1 MTPPSRSAI
10 TRGDILTIVAG
21 LMVLT
26 AVMVLSQTAFDLA
39 WILVYAVVAACA
51 LEMAR
56 SLRWFASDDYPV
68 FLALSL
74 AVVAALQLLHV
85 AAELGL
91 VSLGS
96 RIGEAAD
103 QIALATGF
111 VLAASMLVAPF
122 ILGRRI
128 RLSLWAAAITLT
140 AALFVAAIVWW
151 HVFPAAP
158 EGAGIFAFARAGDLV
173 IAVML
178 IAAGALTWRR
188 RRLLERQ
195 FYIAMQ
201 IALGVAALGWVL
213 QAILWS
219 DDLTHLMSVLF
230 IALIYVAIA
239 RNGLARPTTLLF
251 TQMRED
257 KLQTLEEL
265 RVSEQR
271 YRTVFEQS
279 PAALF
284 LFDAGL
290 RVTGCNARLAELLR
304 TPEESII
311 GTDLRD
317 LGEPNLTA
325 VSESALNGQLG
336 AYEGEFRLSPSRD
349 EQWVS
354 VRAAPLF
361 DAAERASSGIGII
374 VDMTEGKRAEQLI
387 ERLAFHDALTGL
399 ANRTLLRDRL
409 RQTLASSER
418 SGTRVALLYVDIDRF
433 ADLNH
438 LLGHAGA
445 DNVLQAMAARL
456 QPIVREADT
465 IARWGADE
473 FVVLLQQDAQGSDGA
488 RRVATQIH
496 AALADPWHMEGHSF
510 DVTASVGIAL
520 FPSDGEDA
528 DALLEHGMIAAQEA
542 KDRGGDTYQFYD
554 HVMGSEMAQR
564 IEIEQELRFALER
577 EELEL
582 FYQPQIDLTT
592 DAMIGVEALVRWRH
606 PARGLLLPAV
616 FLPVAE
622 STGLIQDLTAWVVG
636 EACRQAAEWQA
647 VGYRPVRIA
656 VNLSARDFKSSGV
669 AEMVDA
675 ALRES
680 GLSATWLEVELTE
693 TAVVADMEST
703 ASQLEALRAR
713 GVAIALDDFG
723 TGYSSLTHLQSLPI
737 SRVKID
743 RSFVSQM
750 CEDGRA
756 AAIVSSMITLI
767 SSLGLEAVAEG
778 VESAAELAFLQA
790 NGCAI
795 GQGYFFSRPLPAEGM
810 AALQAT
816 TAPALGGG
824 VPAR

>member
-10 TRGDILTIVAG
+10 TRGDILTIAAG
-21 LMVLT
+21 LTVLA
-26 AVMVLSQTAFDLA
+26 AVMLLSHAAFVLA
-39 WILVYAVVAACA
+39 WILVYTVAAACA

-56 SLRWFASDDYPV
+56 NLRWFVSDDYPV
-68 FLALSL
+68 FLALSV

-85 AAELGL
+85 AVELGL

-96 RIGEAAD
+96 RSHEAAG

-111 VLAASMLVAPF
+111 VLAGSMLVAPF
-122 ILGRRI
+122 TLGRRI
-128 RLSLWAAAITLT
+128 RPALWVVAITLT
-140 AALFVAAIVWW
+140 AGLFVAAIVWW
-151 HVFPAAP
+151 RIFPAAP
-158 EGAGIFAFARAGDLV
+158 EGAGVSAFARAGDLV
-173 IAVML
+173 IAGML
-178 IAAGALTWRR
+178 LAAGALTWRR

-195 FYIAMQ
+195 FHIAIQ
-201 IALGVAALGWVL
+201 VALGVAALGWAL
-213 QAILWS
+213 QAVLRS
-219 DDLTHLMSVLF
+219 DDATHLMSVLF
-230 IALIYVAIA
+230 IALIYVAIT
-239 RNGLARPTTLLF
+239 RNGLARPTALLF
-251 TQMRED
+251 SQLRED
-257 KLQTLEEL
+257 KLQTVEEL

-284 LFDAGL
+284 LFDTSL

-304 TPEESII
+304 SPEESII
-311 GTDLRD
+311 GADLRD

-325 VSESALNGQLG
+325 VSESALGGQLG
-336 AYEGEFRLSPSRD
+336 VYEGEFRLGPSRD

-361 DAAERASSGIGII
+361 DAAERVSGGIGII

-387 ERLAFHDALTGL
+387 ERLAFHDVVTGL

-409 RQTLASSER
+409 RQTVASSER
-418 SGTRVALLYVDIDRF
+418 SGREVALLYIDVDRF

-445 DNVLQAMAARL
+445 DQVLQDVAARL

-473 FVVLLQQDAQGSDGA
+473 FVVVLQDVQGSNGA
-488 RRVATQIH
+488 RRVATKVH
-496 AALADPWHMEGHSF
+496 AALADPWHVGGHSF

-520 FPSDGEDA
+520 FPGDGGDA
-528 DALLEHGMIAAQEA
+528 DALLEHVMIAAQEA
-542 KDRGGDTYQFYD
+542 KDRGGDTDQFYD
-554 HVMGSEMAQR
+554 HVMGSEVAQR
-564 IEIEQELRFALER
+564 IEVEHELRLALQR

-582 FYQPQIDLTT
+582 FYQPQVDLATES
-592 DAMIGVEALVRWRH
+592 MVGVEALVRWRH
-606 PARGLLLPAV
+606 PARGLLPPAA

-622 STGLIQDLTAWVVG
+622 STGLIEDLTAWVIG

-647 VGYRPVRIA
+647 IGYRPLRVA
-656 VNLSARDFKSSGV
+656 VNLSARDFKRGGV

-680 GLSATWLEVELTE
+680 GLSAEWLEVELTE
-693 TAVVADMEST
+693 TAVVADTDST
-703 ASQLEALRAR
+703 ASQLKALRAR
-713 GVAIALDDFG
+713 GVTSALDDFG
-723 TGYSSLTHLQSLPI
+723 TGYSSITHLQTLPI

-743 RSFVSQM
+743 RSFVSGV
-750 CEDGRA
+750 CEDERA
-756 AAIVSSMITLI
+756 AAIVGALITLI
-767 SSLGLEAVAEG
+767 NSLGLEAVAEG
-778 VESAAELAFLQA
+778 VESADELAFLQA

-795 GQGYFFSRPLPAEGM
+795 GQGYFFSRPLPAADL

-816 TAPALGGG
+816 TASIMSHGAPT
-824 VPAR
+824 R